1 MRNLGIRSDVHLKV
15 KGRGYVIELV
25 AMTSLSEFFYTYSGK
40 AKMLTPSEIPA
51 RITPHTNSY
60 ESEGMLSFL
69 QAAAMMWAFVVC
81 DVSFTRLSILAYPS
95 GGAIVRSSHIG
106 GGNGSFHTV

>member
-1 MRNLGIRSDVHLKV
+1 MFLYLFGETKD
-15 KGRGYVIELV
+15 
-25 AMTSLSEFFYTYSGK
+25 AYTQRDTCK
-40 AKMLTPSEIPA
+40 NHT
-51 RITPHTNSY
+51 HTNSY
-60 ESEGMLSFL
+60 ESEGMLSFI

-95 GGAIVRSSHIG
+95 GGAIVRPSHIG